1 MLIFEVFKRETLT
14 KKTEIMNSEVLKV
27 WNSLDRDDKLEII
40 EQGIDMF
47 NVSEGSLFLR
57 LFRKGNTI
65 SAYIQ
70 EGGDNHLMVEAV
82 SQATLS
88 ELFSDD
94 HDFEEEDAE
103 VILNWMES
111 QD

>member
-1 MLIFEVFKRETLT
+1 MNNEVSKF
-14 KKTEIMNSEVLKV
+14 
-27 WNSLDRDDKLEII
+27 WNILDRDDKLEII
-40 EQGIDMF
+40 EEGIDMF
-47 NVSEGSLFLR
+47 SVSEGSLFLR
-57 LFRKGNTI
+57 LYRKGNTI

-70 EGGDNHLMVEAV
+70 ESSNSHLMVEAV

-103 VILNWMES
+103 IILNWMES
-111 QD
+111 QA